1 MTPAT
6 CRSCG
11 ATGLHAVLSLGSTPL
26 ANSLLSEAQLGEPE
40 PTYPLDLCLC
50 PACCLVQIT
59 ETVPPEVLFR
69 DYLYFSSFSDTMLKH
84 AEELATRLVAERG
97 LGGDSLVAEAASND
111 GYLLGF
117 YRALGVPVLGIEPA
131 RNIARV
137 AEERG
142 IPTIAEFFDAK
153 LARLLAAEGRRPDVF
168 HANNVLA
175 HVADLNGFVEGIS
188 IVLADDGEAVI
199 EAPYVKDMIDRCEFD
214 TIYHEHLCYFSLTAL
229 EALFRRHGL
238 AVTDVERIPVHGGS
252 LRVFAGHRGARI
264 PAPAVFDLLGEEAAW
279 GVADPAPYDAF
290 ALRVTGLR
298 AELVALLDGLKR
310 DGARIAAYG
319 AAAKGSTLLN
329 VFGIGT
335 DTLDFVVDR
344 STVKVGRYM
353 PGVHL
358 RIDPPERL
366 MEEMPDY
373 LLLLAWNLAD
383 EIMAQQSEYR
393 RRGGRFIVPVPVPE
407 VVR

>member
-1 MTPAT
+1 MTTAT

-11 ATGLHAVLSLGSTPL
+11 SADLHPVLSLGSTPL
-26 ANSLLSEAQLGEPE
+26 ANSLLTEAQLGEPE
-40 PTYPLDLCLC
+40 PTYPLDLHLC
-50 PACCLVQIT
+50 RVCALVQIT

-69 DYLYFSSFSDTMLKH
+69 DYLYFSSFSDTMLEHSK
-84 AEELATRLVAERG
+84 ALAIRLVAERG
-97 LGGDSLVAEAASND
+97 LGPHSLVAEAASND

-117 YRALGVPVLGIEPA
+117 YRDLGVPVLGIEPA
-131 RNIARV
+131 RNIALV

-142 IPTIAEFFDAK
+142 IPTIAEFFDAT
-153 LARLLAAEGRRPDVF
+153 LARRLVDDEKRATVF

-188 IVLADDGEAVI
+188 IVLAEDGEAVI
-199 EAPYVKDMIDRCEFD
+199 EAPYVKDMIDNCEFD

-238 AVTDVERIPVHGGS
+238 AVADVERIPVHGGS
-252 LRVFAGHRGARI
+252 LRVFVRREGDWSPS
-264 PAPAVFDLLGEEAAW
+264 PAFVDLLGEEAAW

-290 ALRVTGLR
+290 ALRVTELR
-298 AELVALLDGLKR
+298 EELLVLLAGLKG

-329 VFGIGT
+329 VFGIGAET
-335 DTLDFVVDR
+335 IDFVVDR
-344 STVKVGRYM
+344 STVKVGLYT

-358 RIDPPERL
+358 HIDPPERL
-366 MEEMPDY
+366 LEEMPDY

-383 EIMAQQSEYR
+383 EIMAQQGEYR
-393 RRGGRFIVPVPVPE
+393 QRGGRFIVPVPVPK
-407 VVR
+407 VV